1 MESFLNFRRY
11 LQRCIEHDT
20 ILDEDVELD
29 ETDLGYICRCAIE
42 WLHDRSFGNI
52 RDKYTF
58 KKYMIYVAWIAVK
71 VLMMTNYYY
80 YVDIDDVSY
89 LHDNLEEV
97 VHACDDD
104 FNNVQDT
111 YNPQYLRISDAANK
125 ILRAYD
131 SATYDVDYTQSA
143 IDYYEAIYRTM
154 LE

>member
-1 MESFLNFRRY
+1 
-11 LQRCIEHDT
+11 
-20 ILDEDVELD
+20 
-29 ETDLGYICRCAIE
+29 
-42 WLHDRSFGNI
+42 
-52 RDKYTF
+52 
-58 KKYMIYVAWIAVK
+58 MIYVAWIAVK

-143 IDYYEAIYRTM
+143 IDYHKAIYRTM